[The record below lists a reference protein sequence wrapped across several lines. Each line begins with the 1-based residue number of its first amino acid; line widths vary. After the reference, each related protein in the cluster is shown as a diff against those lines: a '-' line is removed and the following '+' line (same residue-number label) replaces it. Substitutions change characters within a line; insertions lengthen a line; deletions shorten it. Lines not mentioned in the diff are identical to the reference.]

1 MNWKTYSPIRC
12 VPSFRSL
19 LSPQVQGRNAFTLVE
34 LMVVVSMLG
43 ALMILIGAVFSLLM
57 RSEKTAMQSVLME
70 RTISRLSEQFR
81 KDVHETTSFVC
92 GPGNGGEFAE
102 LSLTRGANGA
112 IRYRVG
118 KNGIERQLISQNSVT
133 ARDTF
138 VLADCQS
145 HFEQGNGTGAT
156 MLSIVVLRPGALLQR
171 TPHAPI
177 PRRRMEIQ
185 AHINSHQQLGAHE
198 EQGAIEPVKEGSQ

>member
-1 MNWKTYSPIRC
+1 MNSKTCSPIRC
-12 VPSFRSL
+12 VPSFRSF
-19 LSPQVQGRNAFTLVE
+19 LSPQVRGRNAFTLVE
-34 LMVVVSMLG
+34 LMVVISMLG

-57 RSEKTAMQSVLME
+57 RSEKTVMQSVLME

-81 KDVHETTSFVC
+81 KDVHETASFV
-92 GPGNGGEFAE
+92 GGSDPGGELTE
-102 LSLTRGANGA
+102 LTLAGGANGS
-112 IRYRVG
+112 IRYGVS
-118 KNGIERQLISQNSVT
+118 KNGIERQLTSQNSVT

-138 VLADCQS
+138 VLPDCQT
-145 HFEQGNGTGAT
+145 HFEQGKGTEST

-185 AHINSHQQLGAHE
+185 AYINSHQKVSAHE
-198 EQGAIEPVKEGSQ
+198 DEGTVEPVKEGSQ